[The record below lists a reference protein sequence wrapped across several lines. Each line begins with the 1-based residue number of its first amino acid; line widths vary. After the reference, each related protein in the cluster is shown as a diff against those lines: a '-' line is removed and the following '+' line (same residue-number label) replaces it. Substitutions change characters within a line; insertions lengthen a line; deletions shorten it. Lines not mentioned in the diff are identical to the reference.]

1 MTDTIKKESPWAEV
15 LPLAEKILRLVD
27 DNAPKGELNIS
38 PSFHVHMLSM
48 FVRAHRLYEGVLV
61 LLKAELPEESMFL
74 ARSLF
79 EDSLCL
85 QQLAAEPKNRDA
97 LILRCVNNS
106 LDEYESLMKAG
117 ITTGLD
123 TDITTVLAELK
134 KQKRD
139 IQEAM
144 KLHHVT
150 KLKTFLLPLAA
161 AHKFGREDDYWI
173 YKYSH
178 QTVHGS
184 DAAWIYARIQYA
196 QHTGFHAHTPHPVLR
211 SICAHFSARSMSNAF
226 SAACSIFGWTL
237 PPEVEQTVRDIDTAI
252 SSSAE
257 RD

>member
-1 MTDTIKKESPWAEV
+1 MTDTTKKESPWAVV
-15 LPLAEKILRLVD
+15 LPLAEKILELVD

-38 PSFHVHMLSM
+38 PGFHSHMLRM
-48 FVRAHRLYEGVLV
+48 FVRAHRLYEGVIV

-97 LILRCVNNS
+97 LILCSVNS
-106 LDEYESLMKAG
+106 SIDEYKSLMNAG

-123 TDITTVLAELK
+123 TDITTALAELN
-134 KQKRD
+134 KQQRD
-139 IQEAM
+139 VQKAM
-144 KLHHVT
+144 RVHHVT
-150 KLKTFLLPLAA
+150 KLKEFLSPLAGA
-161 AHKFGREDDYWI
+161 RKFSREDDYWL

-184 DAAWIYARIQYA
+184 DAAWIYARIQFA

-211 SICAHFSARSMSNAF
+211 SICAHFSARSMSNAY
-226 SAACSIFGWTL
+226 SAASSIFGWTL
-237 PPEVEQTVRDIDTAI
+237 PPEVGELVNQIDKLIEAHNT
-252 SSSAE
+252 SS
-257 RD
+257 

>member
-1 MTDTIKKESPWAEV
+1 MTDRTKKESPWAEV

-27 DNAPKGELNIS
+27 DNAPQGELNVS
-38 PSFHVHMLSM
+38 PGFYSHMLIM

-61 LLKAELPEESMFL
+61 LLKAELPEGSMFL

-97 LILRCVNNS
+97 LILNFVNS
-106 LDEYESLMKAG
+106 SIDEYKSLMNAG

-134 KQKRD
+134 KQRRD
-139 IQEAM
+139 VQKVM

-150 KLKTFLLPLAA
+150 KLKDFLSPLAGA
-161 AHKFGREDDYWI
+161 RKFGREDDYWL

-211 SICAHFSARSMSNAF
+211 SICAHFSARSMSNAY
-226 SAACSIFGWTL
+226 SAAASIFGWTL
-237 PPEVEQTVRDIDTAI
+237 PPELGEIVIQIDKLIEAHHA
-252 SSSAE
+252 SS
-257 RD
+257 